1 MSKYIWI
8 DPEIY
13 NEENMKYVK
22 YLEEQYSL
30 KFKLFLTANEAIDY
44 IKEIEFEETKII
56 ISGKLYLEFINSFKI
71 NITAICVVPKIII
84 FTSSEKRFLEYNKE
98 YKNIDNKFYNIGGI
112 ATIIEEVENF
122 LKNEEPKTDS
132 IFISQ
137 SLGKPLSDINLS
149 DANDSFEEN
158 ISKKTD
164 EAQLIFEYI
173 DKKEKLILPLF
184 FKTLIDRVSNN
195 NLEKYIDLLYK
206 EYSEES
212 DRIKKL
218 LKQLIT
224 IQNIPIEIL
233 SKYFARLYTYNS
245 NFHSDLNADLRINK
259 KDKHLSYIKTLYE
272 GVKLKSL
279 PLSKDNKLY
288 RGSIISNE
296 EIKTIRE
303 HLNKKIEGLPAS
315 IVFSKSF
322 LSFSKDKEEAEKF
335 LNNDKK
341 IKNVFKA
348 LFILEKD
355 DNKGYNL
362 TTHGDIEKI
371 SLYPKEKEVLFFPFS
386 SFEIKNLKEIKSGN
400 EICYEI
406 ELLYLG
412 KYLED
417 IEKDEKIT
425 MKESEIPDSPFKQ
438 YLIEFDLIKKEKIEN
453 LNTKELYNSYKKYEN
468 DIKNIKPVEIQKK
481 NDDIKIKYLIRQ
493 NMIPFPLNNEINL
506 NPFQRLNEEYKLCT
520 EDIDL
525 LNIGCCFSLE
535 NNQINR
541 WRIAMIGP
549 KNTPY
554 EGGLFKLRATFPDN
568 YPKYGPEIRFINRI
582 YHVNVCSDDSGPL
595 GHICVANLNSWRI
608 SGMVKDHPYYTMKQA
623 LFDIFCLFYVHDVK
637 GVFNDKK
644 AKLYYYNRDQYE
656 ANARKWTEL
665 YASIL

>member
-1 MSKYIWI
+1 MTKYIWI

-22 YLEEQYSL
+22 QLEEQYSF
-30 KFKLFLTANEAIDY
+30 KFKLFLTTNEAIDY

-71 NITAICVVPKIII
+71 NITAICVAPKIII
-84 FTSSEKRFLEYNKE
+84 FTSSERRFLEYNKE

-158 ISKKTD
+158 ISKKID

-184 FKTLIDRVSNN
+184 FKILIDKVSND
-195 NLEKYIDLLYK
+195 NLEKYTDLLYK

-506 NPFQRLNEEYKLCT
+506 NPFQRLKVEYKLCT

-541 WRIAMIGP
+541 WRITMIGP

-568 YPKYGPEIRFINRI
+568 YPINGPEILFMNKI
-582 YHVNVCSDDSGPL
+582 YHLNVDFKNYL
-595 GHICVANLNSWRI
+595 GHICVANLNSWWI
-608 SGMVKDHPYYTMKQA
+608 SGKVKDYPYYTMKQA
-623 LFDIFCLFYVHDVK
+623 LFDIFCLFYVHDVE
-637 GVFNDKK
+637 GAFRDKK
-644 AKLYYYNRDQYE
+644 ENLYINNRDQYE

>member
-22 YLEEQYSL
+22 YLEEQYSV
-30 KFKLFLTANEAIDY
+30 KFKLFLTTNEAIDY

-71 NITAICVVPKIII
+71 NITAICVAPKIII
-84 FTSSEKRFLEYNKE
+84 FTSSERRFLEYNKE

-112 ATIIEEVENF
+112 ATIIEEVETF
-122 LKNEEPKTDS
+122 LKNEEPKIDS

-184 FKTLIDRVSNN
+184 FKTLIDKVSND
-195 NLEKYIDLLYK
+195 NLEKYTDLLYK

-245 NFHSDLNADLRINK
+245 NFHSDLNADLRTNK

-371 SLYPKEKEVLFFPFS
+371 SLYPEEKEVLFFPFS

-493 NMIPFPLNNEINL
+493 NMITFPLNNEINL

-541 WRIAMIGP
+541 WRITMIGP

-554 EGGLFKLRATFPDN
+554 EGGLFTLLAVFPDN
-568 YPKYGPEIRFINRI
+568 YPINGPEIRFMNKI
-582 YHVNVCSDDSGPL
+582 YHLNVDFKNYL
-595 GHICVANLNSWRI
+595 GHICVANLNSWWI
-608 SGMVKDHPYYTMKQA
+608 SGKVKDYPYYTMKQV
-623 LFDIFCLFYVHDVK
+623 LFDIFCLFYVQNIEYAFD
-637 GVFNDKK
+637 DEM
-644 AKLYYYNRDQYE
+644 AKLYINNRDQYE
-656 ANARKWTEL
+656 ANAKKWTEL
-665 YASIL
+665 YASWF